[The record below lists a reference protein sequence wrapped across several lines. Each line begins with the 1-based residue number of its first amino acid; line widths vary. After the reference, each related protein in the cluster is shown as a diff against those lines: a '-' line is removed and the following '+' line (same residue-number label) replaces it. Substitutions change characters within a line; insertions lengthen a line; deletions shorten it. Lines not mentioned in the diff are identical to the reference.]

1 MDTQALLN
9 AYHASRNGT
18 DHYYRHPLSRRFLYS
33 DGIKEMAEAGC
44 YWLVDL
50 LATELPDQFRKRPQ
64 YDSCVVTFTVKDTEG
79 RFRGDFEDG
88 DKTPWRRKID
98 YTDMPDGTFKFF
110 VGRNG
115 EDLVAILLSE
125 Y

>member
-18 DHYYRHPLSRRFLYS
+18 DHYYRHTLSRRFLYS